1 MPSDLGLAI
10 IAEDRLSGS
19 VAERLVAAAKPGL
32 RTALPPVYAGGIE
45 KIRAQ
50 MPKYL
55 NASHVVP
62 HLVLV
67 DLDKTACAP
76 ALLTAWRLP
85 VTGARLLFRVAVRE
99 TEAWVLADRKGFADF
114 AGIPVSKVP
123 QFPELERDPKQT
135 LINLVRRSSRKRM
148 VAEMVPAPGSRVS
161 IGPLYNELLCEFVQ
175 TRWNPEAACCN
186 APSVAK
192 ALVRLRSFL

>member
-10 IAEDRLSGS
+10 IVEDRLSGS

-32 RTALPPVYAGGIE
+32 RIASPPVHTGGIE

-62 HLVLV
+62 HFVLV
-67 DLDKTACAP
+67 DLDKTVCAP
-76 ALLTAWRLP
+76 ALLTAWQLP
-85 VTGARLLFRVAVRE
+85 VSEARLLFRVAVRE
-99 TEAWVLADRKGFADF
+99 TEAWLLADRKGFADF

-123 QFPELERDPKQT
+123 QSPELESDPKQT
-135 LINLVRRSSRKRM
+135 LVNLVRRSRKKRL
-148 VAEMVPAPGSRVS
+148 VAEMVPAHGSRVS
-161 IGPLYNELLCEFVQ
+161 IGPLYNELLCEFVR
-175 TRWNPEAACCN
+175 TRWNLEAACFN
-186 APSVAK
+186 APSLAK
-192 ALVRLRSFL
+192 ALVRLQSFL

>member
-1 MPSDLGLAI
+1 MRHDLGLAI
-10 IAEDRLSGS
+10 IVEDRLSGA
-19 VAERLVAAAKPGL
+19 VAERIVSVAKPER
-32 RTALPPVYAGGIE
+32 RTVLPTVPMGGIE

-55 NASHVVP
+55 TASHVVP

-67 DLDKTACAP
+67 DLDKIACP
-76 ALLTAWRLP
+76 PTLLKAWQLP
-85 VTGARLLFRVAVRE
+85 VPGAKLLFRVAVRE

-123 QFPELERDPKQT
+123 QSPELERDPKQT
-135 LINLVRRSSRKRM
+135 LINLVRRSKKKRL
-148 VAEMVPAPGSRVS
+148 VAEMVPAQGSRVS
-161 IGPLYNELLCEFVQ
+161 IGPLYNELLCEFVR
-175 TRWNPEAACCN
+175 TTWNLEAACCN
-186 APSVAK
+186 APSLAK

>member
-1 MPSDLGLAI
+1 MPSDPGLAI
-10 IAEDRLSGS
+10 IVEDRLSGS

-32 RTALPPVYAGGIE
+32 RYAMPPVHTGGVQ

-62 HLVLV
+62 HFVLV
-67 DLDKTACAP
+67 DLDQTACAP
-76 ALLTAWRLP
+76 ALLTAWQLP
-85 VTGARLLFRVAVRE
+85 APQARLLFRIAIRE
-99 TEAWVLADRKGFADF
+99 TEAWVLADRRGFADF

-135 LINLVRRSSRKRM
+135 LVNLVRRSGRKRL

-175 TRWNPEAACCN
+175 TRWNLEAACCN
-186 APSVAK
+186 APSLAK
-192 ALVRLRSFL
+192 ALVRLRSFP